1 MEGGSCDPPNNYRFP
16 MCAITEHLS
25 IDKMSAIKRF
35 IYFSLFV
42 LCVVSVVSAGA
53 EMLAIHAGR
62 IITVSGDEIEN
73 GVVLV
78 ENGKIK
84 AVGVANEILIPGDAQ
99 KIDASNKTIIPGLI
113 DSQSRLFLMDSELNQ
128 RSGAV
133 EYNILDA
140 IDSFSDDYKQVLA
153 QGVTSVC
160 VVPVSPSPI
169 AGTAAVLKLNGERS
183 PAKMLLKGN
192 VALKVSIGLSSGSVS
207 SSLMRLEQYASLRET
222 FIAAKSYLKRL
233 EKYEHQVAEY
243 EKKKKEAKEKEAKKK
258 AEDKKEDKPQPDKP
272 AKPAKPE
279 PELKRPKKFPENAT
293 YELLVKVLRRKIP
306 LRVEAHRVD
315 DIRHA
320 LRLAQE
326 YDFSLILDKC
336 TQGHLVADEI
346 SKHKRNVGVIAGPV
360 TTSLVNMPTLE
371 YVDHDSASAGI
382 MSRKGIQV
390 AIGTSARDGT
400 GSKFLLPS
408 AAMAVAGG
416 MDADMALRAV
426 TLTAAEIL
434 GVADR
439 VGSID
444 VGKDADIVVLSGGP
458 LESFT
463 QVEMV
468 LIQGKKVYER
478 KAAK

>member
-1 MEGGSCDPPNNYRFP
+1 
-16 MCAITEHLS
+16 
-25 IDKMSAIKRF
+25 MSAIKRF
-35 IYFSLFV
+35 ICFSLFV
-42 LCVVSVVSAGA
+42 LSAVSVVSVRA

-62 IITVSGDEIEN
+62 IITVSGDEIKN
-73 GVVLV
+73 GVILID
-78 ENGKIK
+78 NGKIK
-84 AVGVANEILIPGDAQ
+84 AVGVGNDILIPADAR
-99 KIDASNKTIIPGLI
+99 KIDASDKTVIPGLI

-133 EYNILDA
+133 EYNVIDA

-153 QGVTSVC
+153 QGVTAVC
-160 VVPVSPSPI
+160 VVPVSRSPI
-169 AGTAAVLKLNGERS
+169 AGRAAVLKLNGEKL
-183 PAKMLLKGN
+183 PAKMLLKAD
-192 VALKVSIGLSSGSVS
+192 VALKASIGLSSGSES
-207 SSLMRLEQYASLRET
+207 SSLMRLQQYASLRET
-222 FIAAKSYLKRL
+222 FIGAKSYLKRL
-233 EKYEHQVAEY
+233 EKYEHQLAEY
-243 EKKKKEAKEKEAKKK
+243 EKKKKEAKEKAK
-258 AEDKKEDKPQPDKP
+258 EKKEEKPEPGKP

-279 PELKRPKKFPENAT
+279 PELKRPKKFPESAT

-306 LRVEAHRVD
+306 LRIEAHRVD

-320 LRLAQE
+320 LRLAE
-326 YDFSLILDKC
+326 EFDFSLILDKC

-346 SKHKRNVGVIAGPV
+346 RKHKRNVPVIAGPV
-360 TTSLVNMPTLE
+360 TTSFVNTPSLE
-371 YVDHDSASAGI
+371 NVDHDSASAGI
-382 MSRKGIQV
+382 MSSKGIQV
-390 AIGTSARDGT
+390 AIGTSARDGM

-416 MDADMALRAV
+416 MDPDMALRAV

>member
-1 MEGGSCDPPNNYRFP
+1 
-16 MCAITEHLS
+16 
-25 IDKMSAIKRF
+25 
-35 IYFSLFV
+35 
-42 LCVVSVVSAGA
+42 
-53 EMLAIHAGR
+53 
-62 IITVSGDEIEN
+62 
-73 GVVLV
+73 
-78 ENGKIK
+78 
-84 AVGVANEILIPGDAQ
+84 
-99 KIDASNKTIIPGLI
+99 
-113 DSQSRLFLMDSELNQ
+113 MDSELNQ

-133 EYNILDA
+133 EYNIVDA
-140 IDSFSDDYKQVLA
+140 IDSFSDDYKQVVA

-192 VALKVSIGLSSGSVS
+192 VALKASIGLSSGGQS

-233 EKYEHQVAEY
+233 EKYEHEVAEY
-243 EKKKKEAKEKEAKKK
+243 EKKKKEAKEK
-258 AEDKKEDKPQPDKP
+258 AEDEEEDKPQP

-279 PELKRPKKFPENAT
+279 PELKRPKKFSESAT

-320 LRLAQE
+320 LRLAE
-326 YDFSLILDKC
+326 EFDFSLILDKC

-346 SKHKRNVGVIAGPV
+346 SKHKRNVAVIVGPV
-360 TTSLVNMPTLE
+360 TTSLVNMPSLE
-371 YVDHDSASAGI
+371 YVKHDSASAGI
-382 MSRKGIQV
+382 MSGKGIQV
-390 AIGTSARDGT
+390 AIGTSARDGA

-416 MDADMALRAV
+416 MDPDMALRAV

-434 GVADR
+434 GVSDR

-444 VGKDADIVVLSGGP
+444 VRKDADIVVLSGGP

-468 LIQGKKVYER
+468 LIEGKKVYER
-478 KAAK
+478 KATK

>member
-1 MEGGSCDPPNNYRFP
+1 
-16 MCAITEHLS
+16 
-25 IDKMSAIKRF
+25 MSAIKRF
-35 IYFSLFV
+35 IYFSLFA
-42 LCVVSVVSAGA
+42 LSAVSVVSAGA
-53 EMLAIHAGR
+53 DMLAIHAGR

-73 GVVLV
+73 GVILV
-78 ENGKIK
+78 VDGKIK
-84 AVGVANEILIPGDAQ
+84 DVGVSNDILIPEDAR
-99 KIDASNKTIIPGLI
+99 KIDASDKTIIPGLI
-113 DSQSRLFLMDSELNQ
+113 APQSRLFLMDSELNQ
-128 RSGAV
+128 QSGAV
-133 EYNILDA
+133 EYNVIDA
-140 IDSFSDDYKQVLA
+140 IDSFSDDYKQVVA
-153 QGVTSVC
+153 QGVTAVC
-160 VVPVSPSPI
+160 VVPVSRSPI
-169 AGTAAVLKLNGERS
+169 AGTAAVLKLNGEKL
-183 PAKMLLKGN
+183 PAKMLLKGD
-192 VALKVSIGLSSGSVS
+192 VALKASIGLSSGSES
-207 SSLMRLEQYASLRET
+207 SSLMRLQQYASLRET
-222 FIAAKSYLKRL
+222 FIGAKSYLKRL
-233 EKYEHQVAEY
+233 EKYEHQLAEY
-243 EKKKKEAKEKEAKKK
+243 EKKKKEAKEKAEKKK
-258 AEDKKEDKPQPDKP
+258 EEKPEPGKP

-279 PELKRPKKFPENAT
+279 PELKRPKKFPESAT

-320 LRLAQE
+320 LRLAE
-326 YDFSLILDKC
+326 EFDFSLILDKC

-382 MSRKGIQV
+382 MSGKGIQV
-390 AIGTSARDGT
+390 AIGTSARDGA

-416 MDADMALRAV
+416 MDPDMALRAV

-434 GVADR
+434 GVASR

>member
-1 MEGGSCDPPNNYRFP
+1 
-16 MCAITEHLS
+16 
-25 IDKMSAIKRF
+25 MSAIKRF
-35 IYFSLFV
+35 IYLTLFV

-62 IITVSGDEIEN
+62 IITVSGDKIEN
-73 GVVLV
+73 GVILI

-84 AVGVANEILIPGDAQ
+84 AVGVANDILIPGDAQ
-99 KIDASNKTIIPGLI
+99 KIDASDKTIIPGLI

-192 VALKVSIGLSSGSVS
+192 VALKASIGLSSGGVS

-243 EKKKKEAKEKEAKKK
+243 EKKKKEAKEKKAKEK
-258 AEDKKEDKPQPDKP
+258 AEDKEEDRPQP

-279 PELKRPKKFPENAT
+279 PELKRPKKFPENAA

-306 LRVEAHRVD
+306 LRIEAHRVD

-346 SKHKRNVGVIAGPV
+346 SKHKRNVGVIVGPV

-400 GSKFLLPS
+400 GSKFLLPC

-416 MDADMALRAV
+416 MDPDMALRAV

-463 QVEMV
+463 RVEMV